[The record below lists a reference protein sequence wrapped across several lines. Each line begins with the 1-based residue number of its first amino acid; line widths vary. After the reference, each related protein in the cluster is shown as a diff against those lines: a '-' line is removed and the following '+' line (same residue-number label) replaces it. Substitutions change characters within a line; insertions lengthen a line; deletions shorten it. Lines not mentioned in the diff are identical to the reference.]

1 MPAPLPPLDAATA
14 EALRNYKLLLQ
25 SAAEHIAHYEDAK
38 KSYDAGFQVDNM
50 LAASQAQIMEAEITS
65 ALDSYT
71 KAREIVASLNQND
84 PKLKSLDLTMKSLLN
99 TQLSTMKIIDSI
111 AAIMKSDAVG
121 AKNDIHRSLP
131 PLPKPPVASQPS
143 QSKGIWQKTK
153 ERFMAGWNSVGL
165 LGKAAI
171 AIGCVLG
178 AAAIIAGAAFMS
190 IVTLGVAPAVVG
202 GFGAFALG
210 GLGVVGGT
218 LVGGVAAGGACQLGD
233 RQLDAV
239 QHASANSQPAKAP
252 VLSSTANV
260 ISSSAI
266 SLKQQV
272 VAPPVAVPM
281 ILTRETLAHKTVNR
295 AANLVMNDSARE
307 AMFNINVEREAI
319 NAAKN
324 YKDEVGYESKALK
337 AIRDHIPYRLQ
348 EGLELKETGKG
359 VELNFSGIAVRKYL
373 NEIEGKF
380 TLLQKNNPND
390 DELPSF
396 ADDLKKLITQSKTKE
411 GPEVSV
417 LLGLEERLAL
427 MINKHLD
434 LVEKNK
440 QDSLAESPRLKF

>member
-239 QHASANSQPAKAP
+239 
-252 VLSSTANV
+252 LSSTANV